1 MGLNF
6 RSIFRLDG
14 KVENEVTKVIST
26 FIVNN
31 SGPQF
36 PPQDEF
42 NYLGTEEICVTLAVL
57 LVSYIILAM
66 PCFVGRSNKQQQLRI
81 WRSGTSGVDWSHALK
96 QLLYIRS
103 VDGLHAWWEILKNQ
117 RRTLQQQR
125 NFASKSWE
133 KFMQSEASRLHD
145 VDEGQKTVRT
155 RGDGGVDV
163 PPHTPLRTMFSQSS
177 RNGARKG
184 GPIIHASA
192 SEGKF
197 NTTAD
202 NNTSAQPP
210 PDLIERF
217 YSHARKNGITASAM
231 ADSFY
236 DDSDFRPETDHDR
249 FLRAWESHIRFSQYR
264 RLVLPPTCKLY
275 RPSPVSYHTLFDRR
289 EIERNLHLLVDE
301 STWRRILSYF
311 RNLYDIFD
319 KILSKLLNKK
329 STENFSVHMM
339 NIFRYR
345 IRKRRGLPVEE
356 DEEDEDDDGSVATA
370 GSSSTAGRRSTLRS
384 SSIQSEVTPVVTNR
398 NEVLATVP
406 PMASVPLPPPTT
418 SFTPSLIPPA
428 LSEEENID
436 VTDIKS
442 PQDRGHV
449 TFFAPMISSSQ
460 HTTND
465 ERRDEPPFE
474 SVRHFFPPP
483 VLVNDSARNEDSDV
497 SERQQVKEILDDV
510 VKDIEDSLTLNV
522 SIMSLDLDD
531 GKSSPRPRFQTAS
544 LLDVNDDSS
553 FISSSEQNP
562 EILVSAL
569 STPKRNVSPLPVKSF
584 AKGKKKDASD
594 NYRNPTVPSV
604 PMLKPIASQSGRVS
618 PMPSPKVKRNNSFD
632 DSATYFFDTA
642 NSNRQLADM
651 SRDVSIP
658 DSGGYILGDEFLGSS
673 CTPLLVFINSRS
685 GSQQGDLLI
694 TQFRRL
700 LNPIQIWD
708 LASGGPEKVL
718 KSFSVLS
725 RFQVLICGGDGTV
738 SWIIS
743 ALEKMDLKRWPP
755 IGILPLGTGNDLA
768 RVHGWGPGYNNESL
782 LYILKQISEA
792 YISMLDLWELDIT
805 TVNKKGKTRKEV
817 KAFLNYLGVGVDAQ
831 AALQVH
837 NLRESKP
844 KLFFSRFFNKAYY
857 ALAGGEEAIKNSCT
871 NISEHITLVADGIE
885 IPLPP
890 DSQGIIFLNID
901 SYSGGVPMWSNGQRP
916 RRKKARS
923 RSEGYLNDS
932 KTFPRNDSMDDL
944 ADYEAP
950 KELSF
955 EEKVATLTACDKPSS
970 CQDGLLDVVSVRG
983 AFHLG
988 QIRVGLGNADLLCQ
1002 CREATITLKKNF
1014 AVQIDGE
1021 PWRQSQSTL
1030 RIIRKPDRATMLHR
1044 SVDANGG
1051 VESEVTKLLNWA
1063 NEKKII
1069 DRNQYAE
1076 IMGEFSRRAEL
1087 KKVKKQQDK
1096 TW

>member
-1 MGLNF
+1 MDGLNF

-14 KVENEVTKVIST
+14 DFPNEITNLIKT
-26 FIVNN
+26 FILN
-31 SGPQF
+31 SSTYCQF

-42 NYLGTEEICVTLAVL
+42 NYLGKEEICVTLAVL
-57 LVSYIILAM
+57 IVSYIILAI
-66 PCFVGRSNKQQQLRI
+66 PCLVGRSSKQAQQARI
-81 WRSGTSGVDWSHALK
+81 WRSRNNSVVNNWSLTFK

-103 VDGLHAWWEILKNQ
+103 VDDLYAWWDELKTQ
-117 RRTLQQQR
+117 RRSLQQQR
-125 NFASKSWE
+125 NFHSKSWE
-133 KFMQSEASRLHD
+133 QFMQSEA
-145 VDEGQKTVRT
+145 EGQQHQHQRTVRA
-155 RGDGGVDV
+155 RGDGGVDNV
-163 PPHTPLRTMFSQSS
+163 PPTPLGAIF
-177 RNGARKG
+177 NGG
-184 GPIIHASA
+184 GSKSHIHTSA
-192 SEGKF
+192 SDGKF
-197 NTTAD
+197 DTTTTSTLE
-202 NNTSAQPP
+202 NNSSAQQPP

-217 YSHARKNGITASAM
+217 YSHAQKNGILPT
-231 ADSFY
+231 
-236 DDSDFRPETDHDR
+236 DFQPETDHDR
-249 FLRAWESHIRFSQYR
+249 FVTAWESHIRFSQYR

-275 RPSPVSYHTLFDRR
+275 RPSPVSMFDRR

-301 STWRRILSYF
+301 STWRKILSYL
-311 RNLYDIFD
+311 RNLYDILD

-329 STENFSVHMM
+329 STERFSEHMM
-339 NIFRYR
+339 NVFRYR

-370 GSSSTAGRRSTLRS
+370 GSSSTAGKRTAVVQQNLSA
-384 SSIQSEVTPVVTNR
+384 QSEVTTVVTNR
-398 NEVLATVP
+398 KEVVSKVP
-406 PMASVPLPPPTT
+406 PLASVPLRTT
-418 SFTPSLIPPA
+418 TAMTPSLVPPS
-428 LSEEENID
+428 LSEEENIE
-436 VTDIKS
+436 VEDIKP
-442 PQDRGHV
+442 PQDKGHV
-449 TFFAPMISSSQ
+449 TFTLLHSTI
-460 HTTND
+460 D
-465 ERRDEPPFE
+465 EKRDEPDFE
-474 SVRHFFPPP
+474 SVRHLFPPP
-483 VLVNDSARNEDSDV
+483 VRVDHDATRDEGSGGD
-497 SERQQVKEILDDV
+497 SERQQVKEILNDV
-510 VKDIEDSLTLNV
+510 IKVIEGDEIQVESSPLNDV
-522 SIMSLDLDD
+522 SMMSMDFED
-531 GKSSPRPRFQTAS
+531 GSSPPRPRFHTAS
-544 LLDVNDDSS
+544 NMDVNDELS
-553 FISSSEQNP
+553 FVTSTEQNQ
-562 EILVSAL
+562 EAV
-569 STPKRNVSPLPVKSF
+569 STPKRNDSSLSME
-584 AKGKKKDASD
+584 KKEDAVDD
-594 NYRNPTVPSV
+594 NDPNPTAL
-604 PMLKPIASQSGRVS
+604 LKPVAVTDSPSGKVS

-632 DSATYFFDTA
+632 NAANMMFFDTA
-642 NSNRQLADM
+642 DSNRQLADM
-651 SRDVSIP
+651 SRSAPIP

-708 LASGGPEKVL
+708 LTNGGPEKIL

-743 ALEKMDLKRWPP
+743 ALEKMELKRWPP

-768 RVHGWGPGYNNESL
+768 RVHGWGGGYNNESL

-805 TVNKKGKTRKEV
+805 TVSKKGRTKKQA

-844 KLFFSRFFNKAYY
+844 NLFFSRMFNKAYY

-901 SYSGGVPMWSNGQRP
+901 SYSGGVPMWSNGLRP
-916 RRKKARS
+916 KRRRRARS
-923 RSEGYLNDS
+923 YSEGNILNDS
-932 KTFPRNDSMDDL
+932 KSFPRNDSLEDL
-944 ADYEAP
+944 TDYEVP

-955 EEKVATLTACDKPSS
+955 EEKVAKLTACDKQSS

-1002 CREATITLKKNF
+1002 CHEATITLKKNF

-1030 RIIRKPDRATMLHR
+1030 QIRRKPDRATMLHR
-1044 SVDANGG
+1044 SVADNGG

-1063 NEKKII
+1063 NEKDII

-1076 IMGEFSRRAEL
+1076 IMGEFSRRAEF
-1087 KKVKKQQDK
+1087 KKVKKQQEKKNKK

>member
-6 RSIFRLDG
+6 RSIFRLNG
-14 KVENEVTKVIST
+14 NVENDVTKVINT
-26 FIVNN
+26 FILNK
-31 SGPQF
+31 STGQF

-42 NYLGTEEICVTLAVL
+42 NYLGKEEICVTLAVL
-57 LVSYIILAM
+57 VVSYIILAI
-66 PCFVGRSNKQQQLRI
+66 PTFYGRPNKQQRQQARI
-81 WRSGTSGVDWSHALK
+81 WSSKSNVGWSHTFK
-96 QLLYIRS
+96 ELLYIRS
-103 VDGLHAWWEILKNQ
+103 VNDFRDWWDELKNQ
-117 RRTLQQQR
+117 RRSLHQKR
-125 NFASKSWE
+125 SFHSKSFE
-133 KFMQSEASRLHD
+133 KFMQSEASRLQLHD
-145 VDEGQKTVRT
+145 TDETVRA

-163 PPHTPLRTMFSQSS
+163 PHTPLRAMFKVGRK
-177 RNGARKG
+177 RNM
-184 GPIIHASA
+184 HASA
-192 SEGKF
+192 SDGKF

-202 NNTSAQPP
+202 NNSSAQPP

-217 YSHARKNGITASAM
+217 YSHAQKNGITASAIV
-231 ADSFY
+231 DSFY
-236 DDSDFRPETDHDR
+236 EDADFCPETDHDR
-249 FLRAWESHIRFSQYR
+249 FVSAWESHIRFSQYR

-275 RPSPVSYHTLFDRR
+275 RPSPVTYHNLFDRR

-301 STWRRILSYF
+301 STWRKILSYF

-319 KILSKLLNKK
+319 KIVSKLLNKQ
-329 STENFSVHMM
+329 STEKFSEHMM
-339 NIFRYR
+339 NVFRYR

-356 DEEDEDDDGSVATA
+356 DEEDDDDDGSVTTV
-370 GSSSTAGRRSTLRS
+370 GSSSTAGRRATLRS
-384 SSIQSEVTPVVTNR
+384 SSTQSEVTPVVTNR
-398 NEVLATVP
+398 KEIVANVP
-406 PMASVPLPPPTT
+406 PLALDALQTT
-418 SFTPSLIPPA
+418 DIPRLLIPPS
-428 LSEEENID
+428 LSEEENIE
-436 VTDIKS
+436 VEDIKP
-442 PQDRGHV
+442 PQDNKGHV
-449 TFFAPMISSSQ
+449 TFTFIDS
-460 HTTND
+460 TND
-465 ERRDEPPFE
+465 EKRDEPPFE
-474 SVRHFFPPP
+474 SVRHLFPPP
-483 VLVNDSARNEDSDV
+483 TLVDDSTRDEDSDV
-497 SERQQVKEILDDV
+497 GERQQVKEILNDV
-510 VKDIEDSLTLNV
+510 IKEIEDDEVRVDSV
-522 SIMSLDLDD
+522 SMMSVDFDD
-531 GKSSPRPRFQTAS
+531 GTSSPRPRFHTAS
-544 LLDVNDDSS
+544 NIDVNDDIS
-553 FISSSEQNP
+553 FVTSTEQNQEMP
-562 EILVSAL
+562 VSAV
-569 STPKRNVSPLPVKSF
+569 STPKTNASPLPIKSF
-584 AKGKKKDASD
+584 AKVEKEDALGND
-594 NYRNPTVPSV
+594 PNPTAPSV
-604 PMLKPIASQSGRVS
+604 PMLKPIAVTDSQSGRVS

-632 DSATYFFDTA
+632 NAANMMFFDTA

-651 SRDVSIP
+651 SRDVPIP

-708 LASGGPEKVL
+708 LANGGPEKVL

-743 ALEKMDLKRWPP
+743 ALEKMELKRWPP

-768 RVHGWGPGYNNESL
+768 RVHGWGGGYNNESL

-871 NISEHITLVADGIE
+871 NISEQITLVADGIE

-901 SYSGGVPMWSNGQRP
+901 SYSGGVPMWSNGLRP
-916 RRKKARS
+916 RRKARS
-923 RSEGYLNDS
+923 YSEGHILNGS
-932 KTFPRNDSMDDL
+932 KSFPRNDSIDDL
-944 ADYEAP
+944 ADYEVP

-955 EEKVATLTACDKPSS
+955 EEKVAKLTACDKQSS

-1021 PWRQSQSTL
+1021 PWRQTQSTL
-1030 RIIRKPDRATMLHR
+1030 SIRRKPDRATMLHR
-1044 SVDANGG
+1044 SVADNGG

-1063 NEKKII
+1063 NEKEII

-1076 IMGEFSRRAEL
+1076 IMGEFSRRAEF

>member
-1 MGLNF
+1 MGLNYV
-6 RSIFRLDG
+6 RSD
-14 KVENEVTKVIST
+14 VTNLIKT
-26 FIVNN
+26 FILNTTYC
-31 SGPQF
+31 QF

-42 NYLGTEEICVTLAVL
+42 NYLGKEEICVTLAVMAI
-57 LVSYIILAM
+57 SYIILAI
-66 PCFVGRSNKQQQLRI
+66 PCFVGRSSKQRQQTQI
-81 WRSGTSGVDWSHALK
+81 WRSRGSVNWLLTFK
-96 QLLYIRS
+96 QLWYIRS
-103 VDGLHAWWEILKNQ
+103 VDDLYAWWDELKAQ
-117 RRTLQQQR
+117 RRLLQQKR
-125 NFASKSWE
+125 SFHSKSWE
-133 KFMQSEASRLHD
+133 QFMQSEA
-145 VDEGQKTVRT
+145 EGQLQQRT
-155 RGDGGVDV
+155 LRARGDGGVNV
-163 PPHTPLRTMFSQSS
+163 PPTPLEAIF
-177 RNGARKG
+177 NGGRKS
-184 GPIIHASA
+184 HNMRASA
-192 SEGKF
+192 SDGKF
-197 NTTAD
+197 NTTAAD
-202 NNTSAQPP
+202 NNSSTQPP

-217 YSHARKNGITASAM
+217 YSHAQKNGITASAM
-231 ADSFY
+231 VDSFY
-236 DDSDFRPETDHDR
+236 EDSDFRPETDHDR
-249 FLRAWESHIRFSQYR
+249 FVSAWESHIRFSQYR

-275 RPSPVSYHTLFDRR
+275 RPSPVSMFDRR

-301 STWRRILSYF
+301 STWRKILSYL
-311 RNLYDIFD
+311 RNLYDILD
-319 KILSKLLNKK
+319 KILSKLLNKQ
-329 STENFSVHMM
+329 STEKFSEHMM
-339 NIFRYR
+339 NVFRYR

-356 DEEDEDDDGSVATA
+356 EEEDEDDDGSVVTA
-370 GSSSTAGRRSTLRS
+370 GSSSTAGRKAMVQS
-384 SSIQSEVTPVVTNR
+384 SSTQSEVMPVVTNR
-398 NEVLATVP
+398 KDVVSKVP
-406 PMASVPLPPPTT
+406 PLASVPLRTTAIPHLLVPP
-418 SFTPSLIPPA
+418 S
-428 LSEEENID
+428 LSEEENIVVED
-436 VTDIKS
+436 LKS
-442 PQDRGHV
+442 PQDKGHV
-449 TFFAPMISSSQ
+449 TFTLLHSTI
-460 HTTND
+460 D
-465 ERRDEPPFE
+465 EKRDEPDFE
-474 SVRHFFPPP
+474 SVRHLFPPP
-483 VLVNDSARNEDSDV
+483 ARVDHGKRDEESGDI
-497 SERQQVKEILDDV
+497 ERQQIKNILNDVIKEIEGDDIRV
-510 VKDIEDSLTLNV
+510 DSLNV
-522 SIMSLDLDD
+522 SILSLDFED
-531 GKSSPRPRFQTAS
+531 GTSSPRPRFHTAS
-544 LLDVNDDSS
+544 NMDVNDELS
-553 FISSSEQNP
+553 FVTSTEQNQ
-562 EILVSAL
+562 EITASAMSAPKTNDLPLPITSLAMVKKEDAVDNDPNPTAL
-569 STPKRNVSPLPVKSF
+569 SVPV
-584 AKGKKKDASD
+584 
-594 NYRNPTVPSV
+594 
-604 PMLKPIASQSGRVS
+604 LKPIAATDSQSGKVS

-632 DSATYFFDTA
+632 NAANMMFFDTA
-642 NSNRQLADM
+642 DSNRQLADM
-651 SRDVSIP
+651 SRSAPIP

-708 LASGGPEKVL
+708 LANGGPEKIL

-743 ALEKMDLKRWPP
+743 ALEKMELKRWPP

-768 RVHGWGPGYNNESL
+768 RVHGWGGGYNNESL

-805 TVNKKGKTRKEV
+805 TVSKKGRTRKEV

-844 KLFFSRFFNKAYY
+844 NLFFSRLFNKAYY

-901 SYSGGVPMWSNGQRP
+901 SYSGGVPMWSNGLRP
-916 RRKKARS
+916 KRRRRARS
-923 RSEGYLNDS
+923 YSEGHILNDS
-932 KTFPRNDSMDDL
+932 KSFPRNDSIDDL
-944 ADYEAP
+944 TDYEVP

-955 EEKVATLTACDKPSS
+955 EEQVAKLTACDKQTS

-1002 CREATITLKKNF
+1002 CHEATITLKKNL

-1030 RIIRKPDRATMLHR
+1030 QIRRKPDRATMLHR
-1044 SVDANGG
+1044 SVADNGG

-1063 NEKKII
+1063 NEKEII

-1076 IMGEFSRRAEL
+1076 IMGEFSRRAEF

-1096 TW
+1096 KKTW

>member
-6 RSIFRLDG
+6 RTIFRLDG
-14 KVENEVTKVIST
+14 KVENEATAALDA
-26 FIVNN
+26 FILNN
-31 SGPQF
+31 SSSGQF

-42 NYLGTEEICVTLAVL
+42 NYLGTEEVCVTLAVL

-66 PCFVGRSNKQQQLRI
+66 PCFVGRSNKQQQFRT
-81 WRSGTSGVDWSHALK
+81 WRSNRVDWSHAFK

-103 VDGLHAWWEILKNQ
+103 LDELHDWWEQLRNQ
-117 RRTLQQQR
+117 RRSLQQQR

-145 VDEGQKTVRT
+145 VDEGQQTVRT

-163 PPHTPLRTMFSQSS
+163 PPRTPLRTIF
-177 RNGARKG
+177 NGNGNDTRQ
-184 GPIIHASA
+184 GPIMHASA

-197 NTTAD
+197 NTTSAD
-202 NNTSAQPP
+202 NNNSSVQPP
-210 PDLIERF
+210 LLERF
-217 YSHARKNGITASAM
+217 YSSVM

-236 DDSDFRPETDHDR
+236 DDSDFCPETDHDG
-249 FLRAWESHIRFSQYR
+249 FVRAWESHIRFSQYR

-289 EIERNLHLLVDE
+289 EIERNLHLLVNE
-301 STWRRILSYF
+301 STWRRILSCC

-339 NIFRYR
+339 NMFRYR
-345 IRKRRGLPVEE
+345 IRKQRGLPVEE

-370 GSSSTAGRRSTLRS
+370 GSGSTAGKRTALRS
-384 SSIQSEVTPVVTNR
+384 SSIQSEVTPVVANSK
-398 NEVLATVP
+398 EVIASVP
-406 PMASVPLPPPTT
+406 PMASVPLPTT
-418 SFTPSLIPPA
+418 SIHPSLIPPS
-428 LSEEENID
+428 LIEEDNIL
-436 VTDIKS
+436 VSDIKS
-442 PQDRGHV
+442 PQDKGHV
-449 TFFAPMISSSQ
+449 TFLDPIFRSSQ
-460 HTTND
+460 HSIND
-465 ERRDEPPFE
+465 EKRDEPPFE
-474 SVRHFFPPP
+474 SVRHLFPPP
-483 VLVNDSARNEDSDV
+483 VLVNDETRNEESDF
-497 SERQQVKEILDDV
+497 SERQRVKEILDDM
-510 VKDIEDSLTLNV
+510 VKEIEDDNTTRADSSLLNV
-522 SIMSLDLDD
+522 SMMSSDLDD
-531 GKSSPRPRFQTAS
+531 GKTSPRPRFHTAS
-544 LLDVNDDSS
+544 LMDVNDDSS
-553 FISSSEQNP
+553 FISSSEHIP
-562 EILVSAL
+562 TSAV
-569 STPKRNVSPLPVKSF
+569 STPKSNVSPLPNNSF
-584 AKGKKKDASD
+584 ANVKKIDALDS
-594 NYRNPTVPSV
+594 YQNPSVPSI
-604 PMLKPIASQSGRVS
+604 PMLKPIAVPDSQSGRVS
-618 PMPSPKVKRNNSFD
+618 PMPSPKMKRISSFD
-632 DSATYFFDTA
+632 DAANLMFFDTA

-651 SRDVSIP
+651 SRDVPIP
-658 DSGGYILGDEFLGSS
+658 DSGGYILGDEFVGSS
-673 CTPLLVFINSRS
+673 CTPLLVFVNSRS

-725 RFQVLICGGDGTV
+725 RFQVLVCGGDGTV

-768 RVHGWGPGYNNESL
+768 RVHGWGGGYNNESL

-805 TVNKKGKTRKEV
+805 TVNKKGKPRKEV

-923 RSEGYLNDS
+923 RSEGNINDS
-932 KTFPRNDSMDDL
+932 KSFPRNDSMDDL
-944 ADYEAP
+944 TDYEAP

-1021 PWRQSQSTL
+1021 PWRQTQSTL

-1051 VESEVTKLLNWA
+1051 VESEVTRLLNWA

-1069 DRNQYAE
+1069 DQHQYAE

-1087 KKVKKQQDK
+1087 KKVKKLHDK